1 MTDLRDLGWDDEWT
15 GALGERAGVVG
26 RVIRLDRGWV
36 TALGEE
42 GERRLR
48 THLHDVAV
56 GDWVV
61 ASSDGARIDHV
72 LPPRSTLARRSSDLN
87 ATVHVVAANV
97 DHVFLLHALTTPPNP
112 RRLER
117 ELVLAFESGAGPV
130 VVLTKADLARDVDE
144 TRDRVAAVALGVPVH
159 AVSARTGAG
168 LDRLGAYTSGH
179 RTIALLGASG
189 VGKSTLV
196 NALVGSLR
204 QRTGDVRDNDQR
216 GRHTTTASELI
227 PLPDGGLL
235 VDTPGMRAVSLWS
248 EGHGLEKAFSDV
260 TALAEHCR
268 FADCRH
274 DTEPGCAVRRAIAN
288 GTLDPARLASW
299 QRLRAE
305 LDVLE
310 RETAERDRAAQRGRR
325 RSARP
330 ST

>member
-1 MTDLRDLGWDDEWT
+1 MTTLRELGWDDAWDV
-15 GALGERAGVVG
+15 ALAEHSGDRRQVG
-26 RVIRLDRGWV
+26 RVTRLDRGWV
-36 TALGEE
+36 TVLGDDREW
-42 GERRLR
+42 RLR

-61 ASSDGARIDHV
+61 ASADGEQIDDV
-72 LPPRSTLARRSSDLN
+72 LPPRSTIARRSSDVN

-130 VVLTKADLARDVDE
+130 VVLTKADLALEVE
-144 TRDRVAAVALGVPVH
+144 ATRARVAEVALGVPVH
-159 AVSARTGAG
+159 AVAARTGAG
-168 LDRLGAYTSGH
+168 LDQLGAYTSSH
-179 RTIALLGASG
+179 RTIVLLGASG

-196 NALVGSLR
+196 NALVGSDR
-204 QRTGDVRDNDQR
+204 QRTADVRGNDQR

-227 PLPDGGLL
+227 LLPDGGLL
-235 VDTPGMRAVSLWS
+235 VDTPGMRAVALWS
-248 EGHGLEKAFSDV
+248 EGHGLEKAFSDL

-274 DTEPGCAVRRAIAN
+274 DTEPGCAVRQAIAD

-310 RETAERDRAAQRGRR
+310 RETAERDRAAKRGRR
-325 RSARP
+325 R
-330 ST
+330 

>member
-1 MTDLRDLGWDDEWT
+1 MTGLSDLGWDETWEA
-15 GALGERAGVVG
+15 ALAGRTDDRERVA

-36 TALGEE
+36 TALGEQ

-56 GDWVV
+56 GDWVI
-61 ASSDGARIDHV
+61 ASTDGEQIDDV
-72 LPPRSTLARRSSDLN
+72 LPPRSTIARRSSDQN

-130 VVLTKADLARDVDE
+130 VVLTKADLATDVAA
-144 TRDRVAAVALGVPVH
+144 TRERVAEIALGVPVH
-159 AVSARTGAG
+159 AVAARTGAG
-168 LDRLGAYTSGH
+168 LDQLGAYTSSH
-179 RTIALLGASG
+179 RTIVLLGASG

-196 NALVGSLR
+196 NALVGSQR
-204 QRTGDVRDNDQR
+204 QRTADVRGHDQR

-227 PLPDGGLL
+227 LLPDGGLL
-235 VDTPGMRAVSLWS
+235 VDTPGMRAVALWS
-248 EGHGLEKAFSDV
+248 EGHGLEKAFSDI
-260 TALAEHCR
+260 TASAERCR

-274 DTEPGCAVRRAIAN
+274 DTEPGCAVRQAIAE
-288 GTLDPARLASW
+288 GTLDPVRLASW
-299 QRLRAE
+299 QRLRGE

-310 RETAERDRAAQRGRR
+310 RETTERDRAAKRGRR
-325 RSARP
+325 R
-330 ST
+330 